1 MKIQGEN
8 RHDCWISSLDV
19 RQTVFLV
26 MPFIRESTFS
36 LATFAHRV
44 RAPIGRDA
52 YAARPIRLNIFVCKM
67 TCEAKRW
74 LRGLMP
80 STPPG
85 SSAVDVAKRTTSMVV
100 GEECQLFSTILM
112 ETPLGSAENSRE
124 ATEASRRHANRG
136 SACGWLRMP
145 APDPTPQRCTG
156 VFSPAHTLSSPP

>member
-1 MKIQGEN
+1 MLDFVVGCASDRVSCHAVHSREHLLPGHFRTPRSGADRKRRLRGTSDPPQHF
-8 RHDCWISSLDV
+8 RVQDDV
-19 RQTVFLV
+19 RGQA
-26 MPFIRESTFS
+26 
-36 LATFAHRV
+36 LAKA
-44 RAPIGRDA
+44 
-52 YAARPIRLNIFVCKM
+52 
-67 TCEAKRW
+67 
-74 LRGLMP
+74 RGLMP